1 MCKTGAG
8 AGSNAGVDKEPDR
21 RQSNHEW
28 TNDQAGRRR
37 LANIESDGGSLV
49 HAANGTPSK
58 NVATRARHC
67 NFMGQ
72 GGGTSQCSS
81 RVEEERDKARRGRY
95 NRGMIRRKCCK
106 QHRRCMIRS
115 KTRPN
120 EVIPEKL
127 TTSGPPAPKIPG
139 HSNSRCSMWRHLCSL
154 FA

>member
-1 MCKTGAG
+1 M
-8 AGSNAGVDKEPDR
+8 
-21 RQSNHEW
+21 
-28 TNDQAGRRR
+28 
-37 LANIESDGGSLV
+37 

-67 NFMGQ
+67 NFMRQ

-115 KTRPN
+115 KTRPK
-120 EVIPEKL
+120 EVIPEKFNRQRASRAQDTL
-127 TTSGPPAPKIPG
+127 ALKRQVFDVAPPVFSVCVTQNPD
-139 HSNSRCSMWRHLCSL
+139 
-154 FA
+154 